1 MDLIILFATFF
12 ILLFIGVPV
21 AFSLGL
27 SSLFAVLYLG
37 LPPMIVLQKIF
48 GGIDVYAL
56 MAIPFFIFAGELMLH
71 GGIAR
76 RLINF
81 AGALF
86 SPLRGS
92 LGPMTVFSSTLFGG
106 VSGSAVADASALGS
120 ILIPEMQK
128 ANYGNDYAVNVT
140 ASSAITALLIP
151 PSQNMIIYTIAA
163 GGSISLGSLFL
174 AGIIPGVITGLAV
187 FIVACLVAARRG
199 YPRAKFPGGWLLL
212 QTFIASIPALLSA
225 LIIVVGIRAGIFT
238 PIESAVIAI
247 IYSLLITLFL
257 YRSLSWKDFLVATKN
272 SARTTGMILFV
283 IATASAF
290 GWILSEN
297 QLPQLLFGFLLTF
310 KQHPVVVFLL
320 INVFLLVLGSFMDMS
335 PLIIITTPIFLPI
348 AQKLGM
354 DPVQFGVMLILNL
367 GIGLFTPPVGSL
379 LFVSCALAKTKI
391 EQTLKGAWP
400 FYLALLIA
408 LALVTYIP
416 AISLWLP
423 HYFHGH

>member
-27 SSLFAVLYLG
+27 SALFAVLYLG

-128 ANYGNDYAVNVT
+128 AKYGDDYAVNVT

-174 AGIIPGVITGLAV
+174 AGIIPGLLTGLAV
-187 FIVACLVAARRG
+187 FSVACIVAARRG
-199 YPRAKFPGGWLLL
+199 YPRAKFPGGWRLL
-212 QTFIASIPALLSA
+212 QTFIASIPALFSA
-225 LIIVVGIRAGIFT
+225 LIIVVGIRAGVFT

-257 YRSLSWKDFLVATKN
+257 YRSLSLRNFLIATKN

-297 QLPQLLFGFLLTF
+297 QLPQLLFNFLLVF
-310 KQHPVVVFLL
+310 KQHPLVVFLL
-320 INVFLLVLGSFMDMS
+320 INIFLLVLGSFMDMS

-348 AQKLGM
+348 AQKNGNGSSTIRGDVNFELGYWFIYSTRWFITVCELC
-354 DPVQFGVMLILNL
+354 D
-367 GIGLFTPPVGSL
+367 S
-379 LFVSCALAKTKI
+379 
-391 EQTLKGAWP
+391 
-400 FYLALLIA
+400 
-408 LALVTYIP
+408 
-416 AISLWLP
+416 
-423 HYFHGH
+423 

>member
-27 SSLFAVLYLG
+27 SSLFAILYLG
-37 LPPMIVLQKIF
+37 LPPLIVIQKIF
-48 GGIDVYAL
+48 GGIDIYAL
-56 MAIPFFIFAGELMLH
+56 MAIPFFIYAGELMLH

-120 ILIPEMQK
+120 ILIPEMKK
-128 ANYGNDYAVNVT
+128 ANYDADYAVNVT
-140 ASSAITALLIP
+140 ASSSITALLIP

-163 GGSISLGSLFL
+163 GGSISLDSLFL
-174 AGIIPGVITGLAV
+174 AGIIPGIITGIIIL
-187 FIVACLVAARRG
+187 FVACFVAARRG
-199 YPRAKFPGGWLLL
+199 YPRAKFPGGKLLL
-212 QTFIASIPALLSA
+212 QTFIASIPALFSA

-247 IYSLLITLFL
+247 IYSLLITIFL
-257 YRSLSWKDFLVATKN
+257 YRSLNLRDFFTATKN
-272 SARTTGMILFV
+272 STRTTGMILFV

-290 GWILSEN
+290 GWVLSEN
-297 QLPQLLFGFLLTF
+297 QLPQLLFTFLLSF
-310 KQHPVVVFLL
+310 KQHPTLVFLM
-320 INVFLLVLGSFMDMS
+320 INIFLLVLGSFMDMS

-354 DPVQFGVMLILNL
+354 DPVQFGVMLVLNL
-367 GIGLFTPPVGSL
+367 GIGLFTPPVGSV

-391 EQTLKGAWP
+391 EATLKGAWP
-400 FYLALLIA
+400 FYLGLIIA
-408 LALVTYIP
+408 LVLVTYIP